1 MPRLKALC
9 SFKAYKCNMFD
20 RIKNIWA
27 LSGGVKLTQNEMT
40 GATIIEPKEQPPRK
54 IPQGMATI
62 VDIENNVERDF
73 PAEPQI

>member
-1 MPRLKALC
+1 
-9 SFKAYKCNMFD
+9 MFD